1 MAELRSEGSNSV
13 LASGSKEVWRSPR
26 GSTDETWRVM

>member
-13 LASGSKEVWRSPR
+13 PASGSKEVCASGR
-26 GSTDETWRVM
+26 GATEAT